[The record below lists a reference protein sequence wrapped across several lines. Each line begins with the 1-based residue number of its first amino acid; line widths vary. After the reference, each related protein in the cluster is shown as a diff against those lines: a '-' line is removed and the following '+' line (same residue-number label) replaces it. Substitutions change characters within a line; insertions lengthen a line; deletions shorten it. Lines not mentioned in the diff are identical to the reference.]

1 MGSHFTGMFD
11 FPRFC
16 NPADIAMKIL
26 SINYPKKQEDE
37 AYVQRLVDN
46 YKKENEA
53 KEKELS

>member
-1 MGSHFTGMFD
+1 MFE